1 MLKSKSSLL
10 MSNDEKMARKQFL
23 MLYSCLFALVAF
35 VVFFHYIQYGVT
47 FVRNGDGY
55 YQHYTALE
63 YFGKWLRQIV
73 RTLLSEGKLV
83 IPNWDFSIG
92 LGSDVITTFNYY
104 VLGDP
109 LTLLSVLVPV
119 KYTPY
124 LYTFLCVFRYYLI
137 GLCFSLY
144 CFERKYSN
152 VIGVLVSAFTY
163 TFCSYALYAGT
174 MHPYFINPMIY
185 LPLILISVEKIFKNR
200 NPIYLALIVCVA
212 EVSNFYFFY
221 VVVIATVVYVLLRL
235 FEIFKTDIKAMI
247 APLFKIAASSVTG
260 VLLGAVIFLPVVLKL
275 FADSRVGVK
284 YDYAL
289 FYALKYYLRL
299 PGAMISHNYKGGWT
313 LLGYSVIIL
322 FAVAVLFTVRKKRT
336 FLKIFFLIGLGGFA
350 SPMFAGFANGFSY
363 PCNRWGFVF
372 SFIISFVVASTWDE
386 LFCLENKKRLIIVA
400 VAPVV
405 YTGLCFL
412 TDQTVKDRMIVST
425 LSVIVICAGLL
436 ISGFVMKN
444 NKTSQMIIK
453 STVAF
458 LCIACIGTNA
468 HFVFFDVDE
477 KYYSKEFINNY
488 NSSKAVDSISVKKAA
503 EADGQTEFYRFSGDS
518 LSVNNTVRNGMSN
531 TQYYWSLSD
540 ESISDFH
547 ESISINESY
556 YQFYNGFDDITS
568 LNTLAGVKYFYNY
581 PKDNNTNVPYGFVE
595 TETENVYRNENAL
608 PLGYTYDGYITRAEY
623 DALETSLDK
632 QQAIMQSVVL
642 EEGDTYSVKAE
653 PEYNTKELEKKLII
667 NTEDV
672 VYADKAFTVT
682 KENAKVYFKIEPQEN
697 SELYISLKDI
707 SYEGTSLYSLYGDD
721 TSVDPNNRYT
731 PEDFEKLDEVKQDKI
746 KKNHLYWSEQTI
758 IPFAAGTIDSD
769 KNIISGKEIQYFTP
783 NFTFYCNKTSFDANL
798 GYSEDGCEYVVLR
811 FPYIGTY
818 TFSDIAIYAQ
828 DMSLYEKSV
837 NERAETVLQ
846 NVNITTDRVTGNISA
861 DSDKLLCLSIPY
873 SKGWT
878 AYVDGEETK
887 LMKANVMYMAL
898 EISEGDHEIELRY
911 TVPTIKIGAI
921 FTIFGLL
928 LLFAYYMWYYI
939 GRKKNRIVFKEID

>member
-1 MLKSKSSLL
+1 MLKSKSKLL
-10 MSNDEKMARKQFL
+10 SSAEENMSRKNFFI
-23 MLYSCLFALVAF
+23 LYSFLFAIIAF
-35 VVFFHYIQYGVT
+35 VVFFHYIEYGVT

-63 YFGKWLRQIV
+63 YFGKWLRRIIY
-73 RTLLSEGKLV
+73 TLFSEHKLV

-104 VLGDP
+104 VIGDP

-124 LYTFLCVFRYYLI
+124 LYTFLCLFRYYLI

-144 CFERKYSN
+144 CFERKYNN

-200 NPIYLALIVCVA
+200 NPIYLTLIVCVA
-212 EVSNFYFFY
+212 EISNFYFFY
-221 VVVIATVVYVLLRL
+221 VLVIATVVYVLLRL
-235 FEIFKTDIKAMI
+235 VEIYKTDIKAMI
-247 APLFKIAASSVTG
+247 PPLFRVAVSSVIG

-275 FADSRVGVK
+275 FADSRVGVN
-284 YDYAL
+284 YDYPL
-289 FYALKYYLRL
+289 FYALKYYLRF
-299 PGAMISHNYKGGWT
+299 PAAMISHNYKGGWT

-322 FAVAVLFTVRKKRT
+322 FAVAALFTARKKHT
-336 FLKIFFLIGLGGFA
+336 FLKVFFLIGLGGFV

-372 SFIISFVVASTWDE
+372 SFIISFVVAATWEE
-386 LFCLENKKRLIIVA
+386 LFSLENKKRLVAVA

-405 YTGLCFL
+405 YTALCFL
-412 TDQTVKDRMIVST
+412 TDQTVKERMIVST
-425 LSVIVICAGLL
+425 LSVILICAGLL
-436 ISGFVMKN
+436 ICGFVMKN
-444 NKTSQMIIK
+444 SNTSRMILK
-453 STVAF
+453 ASVAF
-458 LCIACIGTNA
+458 LCILCIGTNA
-468 HFVFFDVDE
+468 HFVFFEVDD
-477 KYYSKEFINNY
+477 KYYSREYINNY
-488 NSSKAVDSISVKKAA
+488 SALDAQSVKKAA
-503 EADGQTEFYRFSGDS
+503 KADGQTEFYRFSGDA
-518 LSVNNTVRNGMSN
+518 LSNNNTVRTGMSN

-547 ESISINESY
+547 ESININESY

-581 PKDNNTNVPYGFVE
+581 PKDKNTNVPYGFVA
-595 TETENVYRNENAL
+595 TETENVYRNSNAL

-653 PEYNTKELEKKLII
+653 PEYTAKELDKELII
-667 NTEDV
+667 KSKNV
-672 VYADKAFTVT
+672 VYNDNTFTVT
-682 KENAKVYFKIEPQEN
+682 KEDSKVYFKIEPQKN
-697 SELYISLKDI
+697 SELYISLEDI
-707 SYEGTSLYSLYGDD
+707 SYEGASLYSLYGDD
-721 TSVDPNNRYT
+721 TRVDPNNLYT
-731 PEDFEKLDEVKQDKI
+731 MEAFEKLDKTKQEKI
-746 KKNHLYWSEQTI
+746 KQNHLYWTEQTI
-758 IPFAAGTIDSD
+758 IPFAVGTMNSD
-769 KNIISGKEIQYFTP
+769 KKIISGKQIQYFTP
-783 NFTFYCNKTSFDANL
+783 TFTFYCNKTAFDANL
-798 GYSEDGCEYVVLR
+798 GYSEDGCEYIVLR

-818 TFSDIAIYAQ
+818 SFSDISIYAQ
-828 DMSLYEKSV
+828 NMEFYDNSV
-837 NERAETVLQ
+837 KELSEETLR
-846 NVNITTDRVTGNISA
+846 NVNVTTDRVTGNISVS
-861 DSDKLLCLSIPY
+861 SDKLLCLSIPY

-878 AYVDGEETK
+878 AYVDGEEAE
-887 LMKANVMYMAL
+887 LMKANLMYMAL
-898 EISEGDHEIELRY
+898 ELDEGDHEIELRY

-921 FTIFGLL
+921 VTIFGLL

-939 GRKKNRIVFKEID
+939 GRKKNRITFKEID